1 MKKENSKYTV
11 TPEGQYNNGV
21 VYRTPEG
28 QLYDTSDQTY
38 LMSPLQDVVVEAT
51 ASPETKNRMQL
62 EYNKKW
68 QDWHK
73 QYQDW
78 WKNYKAAESKAEQSD
93 MNNYVRKG
101 MDDFGRNY
109 VFPAMTTA
117 LTAGLPVISTAGKAA
132 EVLWNPAATI
142 TSRFANPLIRG
153 VGKAA
158 DIIGV
163 HLPVYRETAADI
175 VSKASGEK
183 NWFTDQ
189 QGNFDPF
196 TTAETVLAPF
206 IGAGAVKE
214 GKLMRR
220 AINGAS
226 NQLYKPI
233 LRVAPE
239 NPSKGFEVQSF
250 PGYQLKGL
258 MKGSQLEKQLSK
270 TGTININQ
278 LNAYFNK
285 ASQVEREIANK
296 VLNEKFAG
304 QKTIDY
310 NQFKKAVQDELIGS
324 YTRVPQTKYAD
335 YGMSGIGFDGD
346 IKVPNNFSGYM
357 EVLDYKFP
365 GRFQRKSS
373 VEFLDTETGLSVTP
387 YNFHDYDNSVIA
399 KLQKDRV
406 TRNTFTF
413 ESPRIPVGN
422 SKHYD
427 ATTLGHSRTYTTPDD
442 PNTLHVM
449 ESQSDWGQA
458 KLPNYAGRNYLT
470 VEEGATHF
478 LNKMKR
484 LFGNKY
490 PEDTEQYI
498 NLYTEGGQDA
508 AARGKYSKEFIK
520 GLVHKWKYLESQENP
535 QAIIRLTK
543 MKDAENATQRKYL
556 HDNYLQRQLQENL
569 RYAAENGQTKMRYPT
584 SETAAKIEGYPKLC
598 RMNDVGRARVEE
610 IKALERMHH
619 QRFPGDYES
628 DKWREIQNMKEEI
641 SHNDKYFD
649 FGYAPAYRT
658 ILKKYEDFPKLFQKL
673 YKGQDVRTVTD
684 AKGNTWYEVD
694 VPKGYLN
701 SEWQFKSGGVMKH
714 NPISIKYSNKIK

>member
-1 MKKENSKYTV
+1 MATNNNH
-11 TPEGQYNNGV
+11 YNNGV

-51 ASPETKNRMQL
+51 ASPETKNKMQL

-101 MDDFGRNY
+101 MNDFAQDY
-109 VFPAMTTA
+109 VFPAATAA

-132 EVLWNPAATI
+132 EVLWNPATTI
-142 TSRFANPLIRG
+142 TSRFASPLVRG
-153 VGKAA
+153 AGKAA
-158 DIIGV
+158 DMIGV

-206 IGAGAVKE
+206 IGAGAIKE
-214 GKLMRR
+214 GKLMGR

-270 TGTININQ
+270 NGAININQ

-335 YGMSGIGFDGD
+335 YGMDGIGFGGD

-387 YNFHDYDNSVIA
+387 FNFHDYDNSVIA

-406 TRNTFTF
+406 IRNTFTF
-413 ESPRIPVGN
+413 ESPRISVGN

-427 ATTLGHSRTYTTPDD
+427 AATLGHSRTYTTPDD

-484 LFGNKY
+484 LFGSKY

-520 GLVHKWKYLESQENP
+520 GVIDKGKYLESRENP

-543 MKDAENATQRKYL
+543 MKDAADAANATQRKYL

-569 RYAAENGQTKMRYPT
+569 KYAAENGQTKMRYPT
-584 SETAAKIEGYPKLC
+584 SGTAAKIEGYPY
-598 RMNDVGRARVEE
+598 EE
-610 IKALERMHH
+610 IIDPKYQELLYKHGDLRMRLNEL
-619 QRFPGDYES
+619 QNKDNLAETYKVRDELNS
-628 DKWREIQNMKEEI
+628 IQDQIQQARSNGIVIKT
-641 SHNDKYFD
+641 
-649 FGYAPAYRT
+649 YAPQYQT
-658 ILKKYEDFPKLFQKL
+658 ILKKYADFPKLFNKL
-673 YKGQDVRTVTD
+673 YKDQQVRTVTD

-701 SEWQFKSGGVMKH
+701 SEWQFKSGGIMKR